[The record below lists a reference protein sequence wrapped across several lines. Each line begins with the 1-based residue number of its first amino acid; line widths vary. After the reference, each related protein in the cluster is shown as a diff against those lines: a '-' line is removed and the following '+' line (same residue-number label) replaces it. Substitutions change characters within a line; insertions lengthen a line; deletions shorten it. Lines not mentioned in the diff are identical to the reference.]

1 MPEVPDQWLAD
12 GAVAW
17 TAAATSGLPVLVES
31 LTPSTCAVE
40 GGTTR
45 FLGVGPCLLRASQDG
60 GGGWSAAAVVDRVFQ
75 IRPTVLSPEGP
86 TRDAAAAGAEGAVTL
101 GVTPASAAWQAT
113 SSAPWL
119 EVIGGGTGP
128 GSLTYRVQP
137 NEQPGA
143 RTAVITIR
151 SGGSVATVSVR
162 QQPYRISLRVTDV
175 EDEGLVTVQ
184 WTPDGPSPRDFVLV
198 AGLEPGGV
206 ALERYVGTALIFTY
220 VAPPGRHFVRIYGA
234 QDTTRLT
241 PSNEV
246 EVLVQMPRPP
256 STPVDLVA
264 TAQQQSVH
272 LGWRNT
278 FDGGEPADVVL
289 HVSGAFALQM
299 PIGRRHQIS
308 FDGVPPGVYTLQVQ
322 AVNRHGGSG
331 LSNPVTVRIGEACT
345 APPAAPEWF
354 GVGVM
359 GARLTALWDAG
370 PTAAPDYELRVDG
383 IGSFRSGGARRM
395 SGVVPP
401 GPYTLSVA
409 GVNACG
415 VGAWSPRR
423 TVVVQ

>member
-12 GAVAW
+12 GLVAW

-31 LTPSTCAVE
+31 LTPSTCAIE
-40 GGTTR
+40 GSTTR
-45 FLGVGPCLLRASQDG
+45 FLSVGPCALRASQG
-60 GGGWSAAAVVDRVFQ
+60 GGAGWSAAAVVDRVFQ
-75 IRPTVLSPEGP
+75 IRPTVLSPDGLI
-86 TRDAAAAGAEGAVTL
+86 RDVPAAGGDGGVTL
-101 GVTPASAAWQAT
+101 GVLPASAAWQVT

-119 EVIGGGTGP
+119 EVVGSGTGP

-151 SGGSVATVSVR
+151 SGGSVATVTVR
-162 QQPYRISLRVTDV
+162 QQPARVSLRVTEV
-175 EDEGLVTVQ
+175 EEGGLVTVQ
-184 WTPDGPSPRDFVLV
+184 WTPEGPSGRDFMLV

-206 ALERYVGTALIFTY
+206 ALERYVGSALIFTY
-220 VAPPGRHFVRIYGA
+220 VAPPGRHFVRIYHA
-234 QDTTRLT
+234 DDTGRSA

-246 EVLVQMPRPP
+246 EVLVQAPREP
-256 STPVDLVA
+256 STPAGLVA
-264 TAQQQSVH
+264 MVQHQALT

-278 FDGGEPADVVL
+278 FAGGEPADIVL
-289 HVSGAFALQM
+289 HVSGTFALQM
-299 PIGRRHQIS
+299 PIGRRNHIR

-322 AVNRHGGSG
+322 AVNRHGSSG
-331 LSNPVTVRIGEACT
+331 LSNPVTVRIGDVCT

-359 GARLTALWDAG
+359 GDELTVLWDAG
-370 PTAAPDYELRVDG
+370 PTAAPDYQLLVDG
-383 IGSFRSGGARRM
+383 VGAFRSGGVRRM
-395 SGVVPP
+395 SGRVPP
-401 GPYTLSVA
+401 GQYTLSVA

>member
-17 TAAATSGLPVLVES
+17 TAAATSGLPVLVQS
-31 LTPSTCAVE
+31 LTPSTCTVE
-40 GGTTR
+40 AGTTR
-45 FLGVGPCLLRASQDG
+45 FLSVGPCMLRASQDG

-75 IRPTVLSPEGP
+75 IRPTVLSPEAP

-101 GVTPASAAWQAT
+101 AVMPASAVWQAT
-113 SSAPWL
+113 SSAPWV
-119 EVIGGGTGP
+119 EVVGGGTGP
-128 GSLTYRVQP
+128 GTLTYRVRS

-151 SGGSVATVSVR
+151 SAGTVATVTVR
-162 QQPYRISLRVTDV
+162 QQPYGTSLRVTDV
-175 EDEGLVTVQ
+175 GNEGLVTVQ
-184 WTPDGPSPRDFVLV
+184 WMHEGPSPRDFVLV

-234 QDTTRLT
+234 HDTTRQT

-264 TAQQQSVH
+264 TVQQQAVH

-278 FDGGEPADVVL
+278 FGGGEPADVVL
-289 HVSGAFALQM
+289 HVSGTFALQM
-299 PIGRRHQIS
+299 PIGRRNQIS

-322 AVNRHGGSG
+322 AVNPHGSSG
-331 LSNPVTVRIGEACT
+331 LSNPVTVRIGDACT
-345 APPAAPEWF
+345 APPAAPEWL

-359 GARLTALWDAG
+359 GSYVTVLWDAG
-370 PTAAPDYELRVDG
+370 PTAAPDYELLVEG
-383 IGSFRSGGARRM
+383 IGAFRSGGARFM
-395 SGVVPP
+395 SGMVGP
-401 GPYTLSVA
+401 GRYTLSVA

-415 VGAWSPRR
+415 VGVSSPRR